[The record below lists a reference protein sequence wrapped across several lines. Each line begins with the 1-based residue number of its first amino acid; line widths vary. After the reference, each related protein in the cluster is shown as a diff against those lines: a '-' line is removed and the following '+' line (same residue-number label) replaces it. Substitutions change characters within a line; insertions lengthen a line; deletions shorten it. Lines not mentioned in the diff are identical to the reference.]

1 MDFGEVFKDISAGLL
16 VTDADFNVIWA
27 NKFEEQFYGKPVMG
41 LWALDCHMLENRQK
55 IADFIARFKAGELKS
70 FTKVA
75 FGMVITYSS
84 YFKDGE
90 FAGMIR
96 TRIYLPEGADAKE
109 TAHYPK

>member
-27 NKFEEQFYGKPVMG
+27 NKFEEQFYGKPVVG
-41 LWALDCHMLENRQK
+41 LRAIDCHKEENRQK
-55 IADFIARFKAGELKS
+55 IAGFVERFKTGELKS
-70 FTKVA
+70 FTKIA

-84 YFKDGE
+84 YFKNGE

-96 TRIYLPEGADAKE
+96 TRIYLPKGAEAQE
-109 TAHYPK
+109 TAHYPE

>member
-1 MDFGEVFKDISAGLL
+1 
-16 VTDADFNVIWA
+16 
-27 NKFEEQFYGKPVMG
+27 MG
-41 LWALDCHMLENRQK
+41 LWALDCHKEENRQK
-55 IADFIARFKAGELKS
+55 IADFISRFKTGELKS
-70 FTKVA
+70 FTKIA

-84 YFKDGE
+84 YFKHGE